1 MTFAI
6 TVLVDLTEAI
16 EAGMVLAA
24 FLFLRKMMK
33 TTTVQQVRETDG
45 KDATEPLDSLLP
57 KGVEVFEINGP
68 MFFGAA
74 YKFKDAVTIA
84 GRPPEVLIIRMSNV
98 PVIDATG
105 IQTLKEVTNAMTKA
119 GTKLILSEVR
129 SEQVMSELKSSRL
142 QFKIGKANITA
153 TLDQAK
159 ERAAVWQRERLGEVT
174 VN

>member
-1 MTFAI
+1 M
-6 TVLVDLTEAI
+6 
-16 EAGMVLAA
+16 
-24 FLFLRKMMK
+24 
-33 TTTVQQVRETDG
+33 
-45 KDATEPLDSLLP
+45 
-57 KGVEVFEINGP
+57 FEINGP

-74 YKFKDAVTIA
+74 YKFQDAVTIA

-119 GTKLILSEVR
+119 GTKLIISEVR